1 MKRRRFMQA
10 LVAAPAAA
18 PVLLAQEA
26 PVIPELKFAVPDA
39 AAETVLQFFDAR
51 RFSGLRRLSQI
62 LEPAA
67 EECGAPEFLDF
78 LLKESPRD
86 RQQLYLNGLDTLE
99 RDAQSRFRKSF
110 SEASDAEGAELLE
123 GLRKP
128 WTHTP
133 PDALTAFLREAKDDV
148 RNASVNSEAW
158 AKAGRPGA
166 GGGQY
171 WRLVE

>member
-1 MKRRRFMQA
+1 MQA

-18 PVLLAQEA
+18 PVLLAQQA
-26 PVIPELKFAVPDA
+26 PPAVPELKFAGPDV
-39 AAETVLQFFDAR
+39 AAETVLHFFDAR
-51 RFSGLRRLSQI
+51 QFATLRRLSQI

-67 EECGAPEFLDF
+67 GDCGAPEFLDF
-78 LLKESPRD
+78 LLNASPRE
-86 RQQLYLNGLDTLE
+86 RQQMYQKGLDMLE

-110 SEASDAEGAELLE
+110 GETDDAQATQLIA

-128 WTHTP
+128 WTYQA
-133 PDALTAFLREAKDDV
+133 PDVLTAFLREAKDDIHS
-148 RNASVNSEAW
+148 AAVNSEAW

-171 WRLVE
+171 WLPVE

>member
-18 PVLLAQEA
+18 PVLLAQQA
-26 PVIPELKFAVPDA
+26 PAIPELKFALPDVA
-39 AAETVLQFFDAR
+39 GETVLHFFDAR
-51 RFSGLRRLSQI
+51 QFATLRKLSQV

-67 EECGAPEFLDF
+67 GDCGAPEFIDF
-78 LLKESPRD
+78 LLDTSPVE
-86 RQQLYLNGLDTLE
+86 RQQMYAKGVDMLE

-110 SEASDAEGAELLE
+110 SETTDAEAAQLLS
-123 GLRKP
+123 GLRNP
-128 WTHTP
+128 WTYQA
-133 PDALTAFLREAKDDV
+133 PDVLTAFLREAKDDLHS
-148 RNASVNSEAW
+148 AAVNSEAW

-171 WRLVE
+171 WLPVE